1 MLWPVMTSFFGERPS
16 AHPRFSSFLRT
27 AYRYANFRTRSY
39 MEPKHA
45 EVSPLEELDGI
56 VVVLHVFEN
65 HFSVL
70 RINISGK
77 CLT

>member
-1 MLWPVMTSFFGERPS
+1 
-16 AHPRFSSFLRT
+16 
-27 AYRYANFRTRSY
+27 